1 MNQITT
7 FDIHKEALLDL
18 LRGIQQGKIQ
28 LPDFQRSWVWDD
40 AQIRSLLSSI
50 SLAYPVGVVILL
62 QLGNPRVRFKPRLI
76 EGTHLEHLPTPSL
89 LILDGQ
95 QRLTA
100 LFQSLMSG
108 QPVITKDSI
117 SKRSIQRWYYI
128 DIYKALEYPPTDR
141 EEAIVGLA
149 EDYRFRGNGNN
160 AVTCSKDEQE
170 YELGLFP
177 LAKVFDYSE
186 WRSKYSRYWE
196 YDSAKLELLDC
207 FEGEVIK
214 CFEHYQMPLIQLRQ
228 ELPKEAVCQVFEKV
242 NSLGKHLTFFDLI
255 TAAYAADDFSLR
267 DDWTMRQQRLGQK
280 SVLSVIDSTDFLQA
294 ITLISMYSRRH
305 QPSPYEAKGIRALS
319 AKYSRSQVLQLTLS
333 EYKAWAEPITKGFE
347 EAARLLHGQ
356 KIFDA
361 RDLPYP
367 MQLVALS
374 ALFTLLGDRVN
385 NEQVRA
391 KMISWFWCG
400 AFGELY
406 AGAVMPR
413 AARDLVEVEQWVEG
427 GSEPLTMLEANFAPG
442 RLLRLRSRQSAAFRG
457 ICTLLLQQ
465 GAMDFST
472 GEAITDVKYFND
484 RIDSHHIFPQAWCR
498 AQGIDDRW
506 ANCIVNK
513 TLLSAKTN
521 KAIGSRP
528 PSVYLAQLE
537 QKGIER
543 KRLNTIL
550 CSHLIEPKTLWTDDF
565 EAFFRARSQALVN
578 LIGQRMGKTVTPNL
592 ALEQDALLANDL
604 ADEEVV

>member
-1 MNQITT
+1 MNPITT

-40 AQIRSLLSSI
+40 TQIRSLLSSI

-76 EGTHLEHLPTPSL
+76 EGAHLEHLPDPSL

-108 QPVITKDSI
+108 QPVMTKDSI
-117 SKRSIQRWYYI
+117 SKRSIQRCYYI
-128 DIYKALEYPPTDR
+128 DIHKALEYPPTDR
-141 EEAIVGLA
+141 EEAIVGLPK
-149 EDYRFRGNGNN
+149 DYKFWGNGNN
-160 AVTCSKDEQE
+160 AFACSRDEQE
-170 YELGLFP
+170 YEHGLFP

-214 CFEHYQMPLIQLRQ
+214 CFEHYQVPLIQLRQ

-242 NSLGKHLTFFDLI
+242 NSLGKHLTFFDLM

-267 DDWTMRQQRLGQK
+267 DDWAMRQQRLHQK
-280 SVLSVIDSTDFLQA
+280 PVLSVIDTTNFLQA
-294 ITLISMYSRRH
+294 ITLISTYSRRQ
-305 QPSPYEAKGIRALS
+305 QPSQYEVEGIRALS
-319 AKYSRSQVLQLTLS
+319 ANYSRSQVLQLTLS
-333 EYKAWAEPITKGFE
+333 EYKVWAEPITRGFE

-356 KIFDA
+356 KIFDS

-374 ALFTLLGDRVN
+374 ALFTLLGDRVS

-391 KMISWFWCG
+391 KLISWFWCG

-406 AGAVMPR
+406 AGSVMPR
-413 AARDLVEVEQWVEG
+413 AARDLIEVKQWVEG

-442 RLLRLRSRQSAAFRG
+442 RLF
-457 ICTLLLQQ
+457 
-465 GAMDFST
+465 
-472 GEAITDVKYFND
+472 
-484 RIDSHHIFPQAWCR
+484 
-498 AQGIDDRW
+498 
-506 ANCIVNK
+506 
-513 TLLSAKTN
+513 
-521 KAIGSRP
+521 
-528 PSVYLAQLE
+528 
-537 QKGIER
+537 
-543 KRLNTIL
+543 
-550 CSHLIEPKTLWTDDF
+550 
-565 EAFFRARSQALVN
+565 
-578 LIGQRMGKTVTPNL
+578 
-592 ALEQDALLANDL
+592 
-604 ADEEVV
+604 